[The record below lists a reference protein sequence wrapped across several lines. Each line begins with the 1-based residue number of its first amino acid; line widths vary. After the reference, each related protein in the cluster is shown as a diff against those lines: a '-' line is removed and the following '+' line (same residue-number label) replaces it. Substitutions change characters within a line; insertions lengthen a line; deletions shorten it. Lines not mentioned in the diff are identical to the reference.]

1 VAENAMTQ
9 HADDCP
15 DPETIGAYLEGRLSG
30 PERARITEHLST
42 CDACYFAFTEA
53 AQTHPAEA
61 GEKPSWWHAWLVR
74 PNIVW
79 SSAAAL
85 ATAAAL
91 VIAIGTGGFGL
102 WRSTQPPE
110 LRALVAAVGTDR
122 TVEARL
128 SGGFAYGPLRAPVR
142 AGEASGTPVSP
153 DVRIAAAQIEKVAN
167 ASRTPRNLAA
177 LGVALLVTGR
187 PADAVNALEN
197 ATRDA
202 PDDGRLWSDLSAA
215 YLSRAK
221 RGGSAD
227 DLVKAVDAADLATR
241 LAPSMNEGW
250 FNRALA
256 IEQIGGLRDEAKKAW
271 QLYLD
276 LDPDS
281 EWGAEARRH
290 LTTLSGQSR
299 GIWDDRRH
307 LLRQEVVRPSARA
320 FRR

>member
-1 VAENAMTQ
+1 MTQ

-42 CDACYFAFTEA
+42 CEACYFAFSEA
-53 AQTHPAEA
+53 AQIHPAESA
-61 GEKPSWWHAWLVR
+61 EKPSWWHRWLVP

-79 SSAAAL
+79 RPAAAL
-85 ATAAAL
+85 ATVAAL
-91 VIAIGTGGFGL
+91 VIGIGIGGFGL

-142 AGEASGTPVSP
+142 AGDGSATPVSP
-153 DVRIAAAQIEKVAN
+153 DVRIAAALIEKAAN

-187 PADAVNALEN
+187 PADAVTALEN
-197 ATRDA
+197 ATRAA
-202 PDDGRLWSDLSAA
+202 PDDAGHWSDLAAA

-221 RGGSAD
+221 REGSAD
-227 DLVKAVDAADLATR
+227 DLVKAVDAADLATK
-241 LAPSMNEGW
+241 LAPSMKEGW

-271 QLYLD
+271 QQYLN

-281 EWGAEARRH
+281 EWSAEAKRH
-290 LTTLSGQSR
+290 LTMLSGQSR
-299 GIWDDRRH
+299 GTWDEGRYQLMQDV
-307 LLRQEVVRPSARA
+307 LRLSPRA